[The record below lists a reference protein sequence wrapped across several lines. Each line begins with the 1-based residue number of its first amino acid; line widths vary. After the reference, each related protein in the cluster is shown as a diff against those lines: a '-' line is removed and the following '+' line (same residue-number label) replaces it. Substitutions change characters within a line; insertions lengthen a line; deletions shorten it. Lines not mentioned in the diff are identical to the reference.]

1 MIRVCRHTLIKNESL
16 GYHEDY
22 ARLDNLADPDF
33 IEAKGYVFVG
43 NSRNNLSID
52 NMPSHTEVMEFSQ
65 KLAPMV
71 GREVL
76 SDRRESRV
84 ALIGREMIPVTLP
97 EKTRDLPADLGIARP
112 QKFSLP
118 QA

>member
-1 MIRVCRHTLIKNESL
+1 MCRHTLIKNESL
-16 GYHEDY
+16 GFHEDY

-52 NMPSHTEVMEFSQ
+52 NMPSHSEVMEFSQ

-97 EKTRDLPADLGIARP
+97 EKTRDLPADLGIAKP

>member
-1 MIRVCRHTLIKNESL
+1 L
-16 GYHEDY
+16 GFHEDY
-22 ARLDNLADPDF
+22 ARLDNLADPDW

-52 NMPSHTEVMEFSQ
+52 NMPSHTEVMGFAK

-97 EKTRDLPADLGIARP
+97 EKTMELPADLGIAKP
-112 QKFSLP
+112 QRFTLP

>member
-1 MIRVCRHTLIKNESL
+1 M
-16 GYHEDY
+16 
-22 ARLDNLADPDF
+22 DNIADPDF
-33 IEAKGYVFVG
+33 IEAKGFVFVG

-52 NMPSHTEVMEFSQ
+52 NMPSHSDVMEFSE

-84 ALIGREMIPVTLP
+84 ALIGREMIPITLP
-97 EKTRDLPADLGIARP
+97 EKTMELPADLGIARP
-112 QKFSLP
+112 QNFSLP